1 MGATS
6 SDGIATAIP
15 IPKIIVA
22 MATKYVNFILVL
34 YLGILI
40 EEGKLI
46 IGICL
51 IGKSWGVN
59 LRISYREKASLY
71 IFEE

>member
-15 IPKIIVA
+15 IPKSIVA

-34 YLGILI
+34 CLGFLV
-40 EEGKLI
+40 EEGGWLYVFV
-46 IGICL
+46 GL
-51 IGKSWGVN
+51 KSLGV
-59 LRISYREKASLY
+59 
-71 IFEE
+71 